1 MQRLHSPSTSPARK
15 RQRLALFSPTY
26 DGREDDLSQEDLEAC
41 DEIEAKL
48 SQTISYPSSSAAHE
62 QLPQN
67 APQSELHDDPDN
79 PFASTT
85 NIRPAVSG
93 FSSAAKF
100 TGFGSA
106 ASLRLSVEPV
116 DRDYARSPSPEI
128 PPPEP
133 DYDSWFAPAT
143 DVPPAAFQTAK
154 FTSAASTLPPDAP
167 IGFMKASNKG
177 WIAPSS
183 AALAKAKE
191 KMDAIW
197 AEDVGDAPPVVTES
211 HAGPENLFKSASS
224 VPHFASPDRPA
235 LRVLDNSY
243 NSPGTPSS
251 ADFSRASS
259 SSALPAF
266 SSPSIGQL
274 KKPLQARPFK
284 SPLLPAKVAKPGFAS
299 SPLNPRAR
307 PSGSASAFV
316 TAGSQHPLAAP
327 PIISTA
333 PETPLRAGSAV
344 FVTPVRP
351 VQSTP
356 RVARSRPAFVTPFKA
371 GMKPGEP
378 GRTLLEEKA
387 KAVEVRVATP
397 AKQVKDHTRLG
408 SSIKSGK
415 QFFDLAPPAGRQTLL
430 SSGLVPQDYTDG
442 VLEGMGIAVSEL
454 KQITPA
460 IALYYSFHTPSA
472 TLPSDATPSPPKL
485 LGPAAALEELLDR
498 GCSLATKLWVDN
510 HWCLI
515 LWKLA
520 GMVGLEPEREND
532 PQTKRWCWAEVIR
545 QLLYRY
551 ERELNRGVRPPLRC
565 VAAQDAP
572 ASCPMVLCVSNITW
586 SEAGV
591 TDDGL
596 PIPPH
601 PELEVTDGWYRLRAQ
616 VDAPLAR
623 AVRRGVICIGRK
635 IGTVGARLSSER
647 KEASEVLEAYNST
660 HLVLS
665 GNSSHLVPWHAKLG
679 FQISPWVSTMNSLTA
694 DGGMVAAMD
703 LVVLKTYPVA
713 FLEFYEDENGEK
725 QREGPRNERDEA
737 EAEEKWKR
745 RREVHESK
753 LREELAKKEMRFQ
766 GYAERLERRAGAQ
779 FAPGTDDEPSD
790 DMEELYDE
798 LDDPAGA
805 AAVLSRVSGNRAGW
819 LGRFIVD
826 RMEKERER
834 AGEEIEQ
841 ELKRVCPPREV
852 RNFRV
857 LIVQDAC
864 TRRRGANRSAQ
875 LTVWDVVGRAEGLDV
890 GQRYM
895 VTNLVPTAQSAWMGC
910 EEVGSEIYLTS
921 TRRSQWKKL

>member
-1 MQRLHSPSTSPARK
+1 MHRLHSPSSSPVRK
-15 RQRLALFSPTY
+15 RQRIALFSPTY
-26 DGREDDLSQEDLEAC
+26 EGQVPDLSQEELDAC

-48 SQTISYPSSSAAHE
+48 SQSNSHPSSSAVN
-62 QLPQN
+62 PRN
-67 APQSELHDDPDN
+67 AAQSGLHDDPDN
-79 PFASTT
+79 PFAD
-85 NIRPAVSG
+85 IRSATSG

-106 ASLRLSVEPV
+106 AALRPSTETL
-116 DRDYARSPSPEI
+116 DRGYDRSPSPEV

-133 DYDSWFAPAT
+133 DYDSWFAPAA
-143 DVPPAAFQTAK
+143 DMPPAAFQTAN
-154 FTSAASTLPPDAP
+154 FTAAAAVLPPDAP
-167 IGFMKASNKG
+167 IGFMKAFNNG

-183 AALAKAKE
+183 VALAKAKE

-197 AEDVGDAPPVVTES
+197 AEDVGSTSAPIVTES
-211 HAGPENLFKSASS
+211 QTGPENLFKTASNL
-224 VPHFASPDRPA
+224 PRLASPERPA
-235 LRVLDNSY
+235 LRILDNSF
-243 NSPGTPSS
+243 NSPGTPSP
-251 ADFSRASS
+251 AEFSRASS
-259 SSALPAF
+259 SALPTF

-274 KKPLQARPFK
+274 KAKPLQPRPFK
-284 SPLLPAKVAKPGFAS
+284 SPLLPASAAKLGFTS

-307 PSGSASAFV
+307 PASSFV
-316 TAGSQHPLAAP
+316 SAGSQHPFAAP
-327 PIISTA
+327 PIVAAT
-333 PETPLRAGSAV
+333 PQTPLRAAPAA

-351 VQSTP
+351 VQSAP
-356 RVARSRPAFVTPFKA
+356 RVVRSRPAFVTPFKA

-387 KAVEVRVATP
+387 KAVEVRLATP
-397 AKQVKDHTRLG
+397 AKPAMPSTLG
-408 SSIKSGK
+408 GGSVRAGK
-415 QFFDLAPPAGRQTLL
+415 RFFDLTPRTGRQILS
-430 SSGLVPQDYTDG
+430 SSGLVPQAYTDAN
-442 VLEGMGIAVSEL
+442 LECMGIAVSEL
-454 KQITPA
+454 KQITPTV
-460 IALYYSFHTPSA
+460 ALYYSFHKPSA
-472 TLPSDATPSPPKL
+472 TLPSDASPKL
-485 LGPAAALEELLDR
+485 LGPAAALEKLLDR
-498 GCSLATKLWVDN
+498 GCSLATKQWVDN

-520 GMVGLEPEREND
+520 GMVCLEPEREND

-545 QLLYRY
+545 QLFYRY
-551 ERELNRGVRPPLRC
+551 ERELNGGVRPPLRC
-565 VAAQDAP
+565 IATQDAP

-591 TDDGL
+591 TDDGM

-623 AVRRGVICIGRK
+623 AVRRGLICVGRK
-635 IGTVGARLSSER
+635 IGVVGARLSSER

-660 HLVLS
+660 NLVLS

-679 FQISPWVSTMNSLTA
+679 FQISPWVATMNSLTA
-694 DGGMVAAMD
+694 DGGLVAAMD
-703 LVVLKTYPVA
+703 LVILKTYPIA

-737 EAEEKWKR
+737 AADEKWKR

-766 GYAERLERRAGAQ
+766 SYAERLERRAGAQ
-779 FAPGTDDEPSD
+779 FVPSTDDEPTD
-790 DMEELYDE
+790 ELEELYDE
-798 LDDPAGA
+798 LEDPAGA
-805 AAVLSRVSGNRAGW
+805 AAVLSRVSGNTAGW

-834 AGEEIEQ
+834 AAEEIEQ

-857 LIVQDAC
+857 LI
-864 TRRRGANRSAQ
+864 
-875 LTVWDVVGRAEGLDV
+875 LTVWDVVGLGSGLEV

-895 VTNLVPTAQSAWMGC
+895 ATNLVPTAQSAWMDC
-910 EEVGSEIYLTS
+910 EPGAEIYLS
-921 TRRSQWKKL
+921 SRRDSKWHRL